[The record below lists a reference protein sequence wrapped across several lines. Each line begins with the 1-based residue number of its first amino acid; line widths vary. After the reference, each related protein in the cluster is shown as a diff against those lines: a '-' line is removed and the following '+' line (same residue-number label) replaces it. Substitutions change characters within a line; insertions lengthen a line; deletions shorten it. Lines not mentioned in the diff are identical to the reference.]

1 MNYTSLSP
9 VCVPDGLKDRRGY
22 EGEFVLQEAGSE
34 SLPILIPTDINYIT
48 VTLSFPEAPDV
59 DASAYVQT
67 TTDLVKKIRDADPDI
82 VWVTWTGGE
91 ASNTTQ
97 DFVSPV
103 SAIKLMQVDGPGK
116 VKLTV
121 RAQ

>member
-1 MNYTSLSP
+1 M
-9 VCVPDGLKDRRGY
+9 PDGLKDRRGY
-22 EGEFVLQEAGSE
+22 EGEFVLQGAGSE

-48 VTLSFPEAPDV
+48 VTLSFPQAPEIDG
-59 DASAYVQT
+59 SAYVQT
-67 TTDLVKKIRDADPDI
+67 TTDLVKKIKDADPE
-82 VWVTWTGGE
+82 VTWVTWTGGE
-91 ASNTTQ
+91 TPNTTQ

-103 SAIKLMQVDGPGK
+103 SAIKLVQVDGPGK